1 MPSISDRLKALGVN
15 IGSGGL
21 GTKTRKA
28 NFPIEKVV
36 QGQIVES
43 PFGEAFVV
51 DEKFPIGHFHGG
63 HALQFPQSIDRLAI
77 WARDF
82 SLGDRDPSSFL
93 FLDTETT
100 GLSGASG
107 TFAFLIGVGRFHEG
121 EFWQRQFFLRDPI
134 EEAAMLAALE
144 IFAAPSD
151 ALVTFNGK
159 SFDLPLINTRYL
171 TNAAPSPFTEM
182 AHIDLL
188 HLARRLWRD
197 VLPSR
202 GLGDLENAFLGIKRT
217 SEDIPGWMI
226 PEMYIDYLRSGDARP
241 LSGVFYHNALDIL
254 SMVTLLDMLA
264 GKLEQPFDKQAHPN
278 ELFAI
283 ARLFADLGLSEEAI
297 ELYEQILEIEL
308 SNDLKQALI
317 ENLAWLYRRKDDFE
331 SAINLWER
339 AAKDKEIYAHVE
351 IAKFHEHKN
360 SDFKRAQ
367 KYTERAIKI
376 MESSKTARYDR
387 LHWQPLL
394 EHRLARIIRK
404 QSARKKK

>member
-15 IGSGGL
+15 IGGSDL
-21 GTKTRKA
+21 AKKTRKA
-28 NFPIEKVV
+28 NFPVETVV
-36 QGQIVES
+36 NGQLVDS
-43 PFGEAFVV
+43 PFGDAFVV
-51 DEKFPIGHFHGG
+51 DQRFPIGHMHGAR
-63 HALQFPQSIDRLAI
+63 ALNFPKSIDRLAI

-82 SLGDRDPSSFL
+82 SLGDRDPGSFL

-159 SFDLPLINTRYL
+159 SFDLPLVNTRYL
-171 TNAAPSPFTEM
+171 SNAAPSPFTEM

-197 VLPSR
+197 VLPNRS
-202 GLGDLENAFLGIKRT
+202 LGDLESAFLGIQRT

-226 PEMYIDYLRSGDARP
+226 PEIYIDYLRSGDARP
-241 LSGVFYHNALDIL
+241 LGGVFYHNALDIL

-264 GKLEQPFDKQAHPN
+264 GKLEQPFDKQAPPA

-283 ARLFADLGLSEEAI
+283 ARLFADLGLPEDAI
-297 ELYEQILEIEL
+297 SLYEKIL
-308 SNDLKQALI
+308 DLKLSKDLRQALI
-317 ENLAWLYRRKDDFE
+317 ENLAWLYRRKEDFE
-331 SAINLWER
+331 SATDLWEL
-339 AAKDKEIYAHVE
+339 AAKDDEIYAHVE
-351 IAKFHEHKN
+351 MAKFHEHKN
-360 SDFKRAQ
+360 TDFKRARS
-367 KYTERAIKI
+367 YTEKAIKI

-387 LHWQPLL
+387 LHWRPLL
-394 EHRLARIIRK
+394 EHRLERIIRK
-404 QSARKKK
+404 QMARKKK